1 MTHRADT
8 IVDLFVSTLQTAAI
22 VASDNVYA
30 HRSLSLA
37 DDQGELPAICVNFG
51 DDSVID
57 EFGNATPEDAEID
70 SGLTVNVTLYA
81 VDPDE
86 VSLKREL
93 LRMRAATHVAIL
105 TDASGMNCPTLGQEF
120 IVVIR
125 YGGASAPTFDSSTG
139 IVAGQLVTPFLVH
152 YRMSAANP
160 AI

>member
-8 IVDLFVSTLQTAAI
+8 IVDLFVTTLQAAGI
-22 VASDNVYA
+22 VATNNVYP

-51 DDSVID
+51 DDSTID
-57 EFGNATPEDAEID
+57 EFGNDDAQID
-70 SGLTVNVTLYA
+70 SGLTISVTLYA

-86 VSLKREL
+86 VALKREL
-93 LRMRAATHVAIL
+93 LRMRELTHLAIL
-105 TDASGMNCPTLGQEF
+105 TDASGMNCPTLGQDF